1 MSLCIIDPSVYACL
15 FSIFVFPSWL
25 SQFGDTWY
33 WIELSPT
40 SISTL
45 ALGYHWIWTD
55 LDVDIHHIY
64 IQQRWILL
72 DKKNQNIIHLLVNAS
87 NTLLLLPQMIL
98 CPFYLY
104 CVSANVFLCHSS
116 LLAMFFLW
124 QFSYFQCVCYLLVLT
139 ISPPS
144 LAVNSAM
151 KCKHTH
157 SSVAG
162 FCKAVNGT
170 IDLFGH
176 FV

>member
-55 LDVDIHHIY
+55 LDLNIHHIY

-116 LLAMFFLW
+116 LLAMFFIVMLLSMASCNVFSVAVFLFPVCLLSLGAYYFPSFIGSK
-124 QFSYFQCVCYLLVLT
+124 FSYEMQ
-139 ISPPS
+139 
-144 LAVNSAM
+144 A
-151 KCKHTH
+151 HT
-157 SSVAG
+157 
-162 FCKAVNGT
+162 
-170 IDLFGH
+170 
-176 FV
+176 